1 MKIFPPEYETFN
13 RGHGRIEFRKIRTST
28 KVNDRIIFPFVGQVA
43 KINRTVYD
51 LAGQL
56 LREEEVYCVT
66 SLTPD
71 KADAQRLLTLNRGH
85 WTIENR
91 LHYVRDVTFDEDRSQ
106 IRTKQGPRVM
116 ATLRN
121 LAISLLR
128 LSGVNNIAKAT
139 RENYRHPELTLE
151 YIAP

>member
-1 MKIFPPEYETFN
+1 MRIFPPEYETFN
-13 RGHGRIEFRKIRTST
+13 RGHGRIEIRKIQTST
-28 KVNDRIIFPFVGQVA
+28 ELNDRIVFPFVGQVA

-51 LAGQL
+51 LSGKL
-56 LREEEVYCVT
+56 MREEKVYCVT

-91 LHYVRDVTFDEDRSQ
+91 LHWVRDVTYDEDRSQ
-106 IRTKQGPRVM
+106 VRMQEGPRVM

-121 LAISLLR
+121 LAISILR
-128 LSGVNNIAKAT
+128 LAGVSNIAKAL
-139 RENYRHPELTLE
+139 RHNQRNAERPLE
-151 YIAP
+151 YIGL